1 MTKKDDNRKK
11 NVHNGNG
18 NFPALVFSIQPHK
31 KYTQIF

>member
-18 NFPALVFSIQPHK
+18 NFSRSRFFHSTA
-31 KYTQIF
+31 